1 MPAFTRT
8 ACHLATS
15 SPARFAAFSA
25 AFGQFA
31 AAVWTFAAALAV
43 SAIVIPMAKRL
54 QPVLDAQPEV
64 DDVRIDPG
72 PLSGRIAMRNVSFG
86 YSEDGPRI
94 LENID
99 FDAEPGAFVA
109 IVGPS
114 GSAKSTLL
122 RLLLGFETP
131 RRGSVFYDQQD
142 LAKLDLRLVRRQI
155 GTVLQS
161 TGLVPGSLYENI
173 AGSAVL
179 SHDQVMEPIGNIP
192 PAEAERRYCAML

>member
-1 MPAFTRT
+1 MPCQVYRPDNSFQQVRGLILQLLDGIRKLWVAAAEPRAFARWARAFALQRANTSQDARLVNIQT
-8 ACHLATS
+8 VLVDGAPMLGTLAAFAIAAGREPTIDV
-15 SPARFAAFSA
+15 ARFAAFSA

-72 PLSGRIAMRNVSFG
+72 PLSGRIAMRNVSFR
-86 YSEDGPRI
+86 YSGDGPWI

-114 GSAKSTLL
+114 GSGKSTLL
-122 RLLLGFETP
+122 RL
-131 RRGSVFYDQQD
+131 
-142 LAKLDLRLVRRQI
+142 
-155 GTVLQS
+155 
-161 TGLVPGSLYENI
+161 
-173 AGSAVL
+173 
-179 SHDQVMEPIGNIP
+179 
-192 PAEAERRYCAML
+192 